1 MRLIIDLQSCQS
13 QASKNRGIGRYSYSF
28 VEAMLKEKNDDT
40 EIYLFVSSL
49 YPSEVDFLKSR
60 FGHHIHAD
68 NFIIWEGYNRI
79 SHVYGSKKRAEEAI
93 YSRATVLRSYK
104 PDVILVTSL
113 FEGLDED
120 ITVDTKLGLEGI
132 KIATVL
138 YDLIPYQYP
147 DIYLSNPIIKD
158 WYMGRLDSLAHSDL
172 LLSISNSSKMEAD
185 TILNSKHKII
195 NISSAVSENFKV
207 IESNPEKDR
216 LLRNKFS
223 LKDCFI
229 LYTGGV
235 DHRKNIKNLI
245 LAFSKLSRRIID
257 KYSLAIVCS
266 INDKQRQELI
276 SYSIE
281 CGLLTEDVSFTG
293 YVSEDEL
300 VQLYNLTSLFVF
312 PSWHEGFGLPVLEA
326 MKCGSVVVCSNCSSL
341 PEVIGFEE
349 ALFDPYDVEDIT
361 NKINLSLTDDD
372 FRERFK
378 KHAMEQVKLFSWKN
392 TAKIALGEIAWL
404 NEDDRNI
411 QLADVK
417 KLRLAFVTPLPPIK
431 SGISYYSYL
440 VIKEIEKFYD
450 VTVVVDDKENKI
462 GEFPKDIKI
471 IGYEQF
477 KNNYKSYERVIYQFG
492 NSEYHAY
499 MYTLCQKIH
508 GIVVLHDFYL
518 SGLVNWMSHRGKYSV
533 VFENELK
540 YSHSALTL
548 RNKHKN
554 LVEYYPC
561 NKRIVDSAI
570 GVIVHS
576 QYSLDLADEWLGKVY
591 SETWKIIPLLLDPYR
606 TSEDKTSSRRHLSI
620 PQDAFITTTY
630 GHLGE
635 TKMNLELLK
644 AWENSECA
652 KSGESWLIFAGEL
665 VTSNYQEKLQAEI
678 SKSRFKDR
686 IIITGW
692 LDDDSYRQYLSATDI
707 AVQLRTSS
715 RGETSAAVLDCM
727 SEGKP
732 LIVNMNGSSKYL
744 DDSVCFKI
752 NDSFKESELTNVID
766 ELYNNRDELENK
778 GNNVREFVN
787 KRHDKDFCVSEYVKY
802 IESSYAQV
810 NIKRNRNLKAKIALI
825 AKRPIKFLLTKVIST
840 IEKKPFIKEKCHYI
854 LRSSN
859 VIRKCIHFF
868 LKGNV

>member
-28 VEAMLKEKNDDT
+28 VDAMIKEKNDDID
-40 EIYLFVSSL
+40 IYLFVSSL
-49 YPSEVDFLKSR
+49 YPLEVEFLKSR
-60 FGHHIHAD
+60 FGRYIHEE
-68 NFIIWEGYNRI
+68 NFIIWEGYNNV
-79 SHVYGSKKRAEEAI
+79 SHVYGSKKRAKEAI
-93 YSRATVLRSYK
+93 YSRATVLRSCK
-104 PDVILVTSL
+104 PDAVLVTSL

-120 ITVDTKLGLEGI
+120 ITIDTKLGLEGI
-132 KIATVL
+132 KIVTVL

-158 WYMGRLDSLAHSDL
+158 WYMDKLDSLAQSDL

-185 TILNSKHKII
+185 NILNNKSEIR
-195 NISSAVSENFKV
+195 NISSAVSDTFKV
-207 IESNPEKDR
+207 IEINPEKDR
-216 LLRNKFS
+216 SLINKFS

-229 LYTGGV
+229 LYTGGI

-245 LAFSKLSRRIID
+245 LAFSKLSRSIID
-257 KYSLAIVCS
+257 NYSLAIVCS

-281 CGLLTEDVSFTG
+281 CGLLADDVSFTG
-293 YVSEDEL
+293 YVSEEEL

-326 MKCGSVVVCSNCSSL
+326 MKCGSVVISSNCSSL
-341 PEVIGFEE
+341 PEVINFNEV
-349 ALFDPYDVEDIT
+349 LFDPYDVGDIT
-361 NKINLSLTDDD
+361 NKINLALSDLDL
-372 FRERFK
+372 RERFK
-378 KHAMEQVKLFSWKN
+378 KHAKEQVKLFSWEN
-392 TAKIALGEIAWL
+392 TAKRALAEITSL
-404 NEDDRNI
+404 HKDDGSSKLIEVN
-411 QLADVK
+411 
-417 KLRLAFVTPLPPIK
+417 KLRLAFVAPLPPIK

-440 VIKEIEKFYD
+440 VIKEIEKFYN
-450 VTVVVDDKENKI
+450 VTVVVDNEENNI
-462 GEFPKDIKI
+462 FDFPKDIKI
-471 IGYEQF
+471 IGYNLF
-477 KNNYKSYERVIYQFG
+477 NSSYKSYERVIYQFG
-492 NSEYHAY
+492 NSECHAY
-499 MYTLCQKIH
+499 MYALCQKIP

-518 SGLVNWMSHRGKYSV
+518 SGLVNWMSHRGKSKV

-540 YSHSALTL
+540 YSHSALML

-576 QYSLDLADEWLGKVY
+576 QYSLDLADEWLGSLY
-591 SETWKIIPLLLDPYR
+591 SKKWKTIPLLLDPNR
-606 TSEDKTSSRRHLSI
+606 VSEDKAASRQKLSI
-620 PQDAFITTTY
+620 PNDVFITTTY
-630 GHLGE
+630 GHLGS
-635 TKMNLELLK
+635 TKMNLELLE
-644 AWENSECA
+644 AWNSSECA
-652 KSGESWLIFAGEL
+652 KSEKSWLIFAGEL
-665 VTSNYQEKLQAEI
+665 VNSSYQEKFQAEI
-678 SKSRFKDR
+678 SKSQFRNR

-707 AVQLRTSS
+707 AVQLRTRS

-752 NDSFKESELTNVID
+752 NDSFKDKELTDIID
-766 ELYNNRDELENK
+766 KLYDNRNKLEDI
-778 GNNVREFVN
+778 GNNVREFAN
-787 KRHDKDFCVSEYVKY
+787 KRHNKEFCVSEYVKY

-810 NIKRNRNLKAKIALI
+810 NVKEDRNMKAMITVI
-825 AKRPIKFLLTKVIST
+825 VKRPIKFILTKCINT
-840 IEKKPFIKEKCHYI
+840 IEKKPVVKARCHYI
-854 LRSSN
+854 LRNSD
-859 VIRKCIHFF
+859 VIRKFIHFF
-868 LKGNV
+868 LKGNI

>member
-1 MRLIIDLQSCQS
+1 MRLLIDLQSCQS

-28 VEAMLKEKNDDT
+28 VEAMIKEKNEDS

-49 YPSEVDFLKSR
+49 YPLEVEFLKSR
-60 FGHHIHAD
+60 FGRYIHED
-68 NFIIWEGYNRI
+68 NFIIWEGYNNV
-79 SHVYGSKKRAEEAI
+79 SHVYGSKKRAKEAI

-104 PDVILVTSL
+104 PDVVLVTSL

-120 ITVDTKLGLEGI
+120 ITIDTKLGLEGI

-158 WYMGRLDSLAHSDL
+158 WYMGKLDSLAQSDL

-185 TILNSKHKII
+185 TILNSKSEIR
-195 NISSAVSENFKV
+195 NISSAVSDDFKV
-207 IESNPEKDR
+207 IEINLEKDR
-216 LLRNKFS
+216 SLRNKFS
-223 LKDCFI
+223 LRDYFI

-245 LAFSKLSRRIID
+245 LAFSKLSRSVID
-257 KYSLAIVCS
+257 NYSLAIVCS

-281 CGLLTEDVSFTG
+281 CGLLADDVSFTG

-326 MKCGSVVVCSNCSSL
+326 MKCGSVVISSNCSSL
-341 PEVIGFEE
+341 PEVVNFNEV
-349 ALFDPYDVEDIT
+349 LFDPYDVGDIS
-361 NKINLSLTDDD
+361 NKINLALSDLDL
-372 FRERFK
+372 RERFK
-378 KHAMEQVKLFSWKN
+378 KHAKEQVKLFSWEN
-392 TAKIALGEIAWL
+392 TAKRALAEITSL
-404 NEDDRNI
+404 HRDNGSSKLTEVN
-411 QLADVK
+411 

-440 VIKEIEKFYD
+440 VIKEIEKFYN
-450 VTVVVDDKENKI
+450 VTVVVDDKENNI
-462 GEFPKDIKI
+462 VDFPQDIKI
-471 IGYEQF
+471 IGYEYF
-477 KNNYKSYERVIYQFG
+477 KNSYKSYERVIYQFG
-492 NSEYHAY
+492 NSEYHAF
-499 MYTLCQKIH
+499 MYELCQKIP
-508 GIVVLHDFYL
+508 GVVVLHDFYL
-518 SGLVNWMSHRGKYSV
+518 SGLVNWMSNRGKYGV
-533 VFENELK
+533 AFEKELK

-548 RNKHKN
+548 RNKNKN

-576 QYSLDLADEWLGKVY
+576 QYALDLADEWLGKVY
-591 SETWKIIPLLLDPYR
+591 SKTWKTIPLLLDPNR
-606 TSEDKTSSRRHLSI
+606 SSEDKAISRRKLSI
-620 PQDAFITTTY
+620 PHDAFITTTY
-630 GHLGE
+630 GHLGS
-635 TKMNLELLK
+635 TKMNLELLD
-644 AWENSECA
+644 AWINSDCA
-652 KSGESWLIFAGEL
+652 KSEKSWLIFAGEL
-665 VTSNYQEKLQAEI
+665 VVSSYQEKLQAEI
-678 SKSRFKDR
+678 SKSQFKDR
-686 IIITGW
+686 IVITGW
-692 LDDDSYRQYLSATDI
+692 LTDDSYRQYLSATDI

-732 LIVNMNGSSKYL
+732 MIVNMNGSSKYL

-752 NDSFKESELTNVID
+752 NDNFTMKELTEAINK
-766 ELYNNRDELENK
+766 LYISSSDLETL
-778 GNNVREFVN
+778 GNNIREYAYQMHN
-787 KRHDKDFCVSEYVKY
+787 KEFCVSEYVKY
-802 IESSYAQV
+802 IESSYAQL
-810 NIKRNRNLKAKIALI
+810 NIEKDMDLKAMIAMI
-825 AKRPIKFLLTKVIST
+825 VKKPIKYLLTK
-840 IEKKPFIKEKCHYI
+840 FIIIIDNNPIVKEKCHNI
-854 LRSSN
+854 LKSSN
-859 VIRKCIHFF
+859 LMRKCIHFF